1 MAISND
7 VAVKNILKVWYKDG
21 VQNLLVRHSSAL
33 GEFDMTRV
41 EGKVQN
47 FAALYSRGGGVAADC
62 TVAEENAKTQR
73 NAEFSVEPGKIFS
86 VYYYNAAEVQASLS
100 QKGAYMKVAG
110 NKFFAATTAARQT
123 LAASLYGKGYGE
135 VGIFEAG
142 DTLTGGQESTIALSE
157 DAIIKLD
164 IGSAIAFKASVAT
177 ATVLANAVV
186 TGIDE
191 GSITIMPTLTA
202 GSTVTIPAN
211 SIVALQ
217 GSVDATGPRMP
228 LGLDAWLPVIKG
240 RDNTDSDWTGYIG
253 TAFCGVN
260 RSVAPSRLAGNFY
273 VPSAAEDKFVT
284 IQKAIRKSRHN
295 GGEPDL
301 IIMNDEDFLA
311 LSQELYSQNRTVTAS
326 TSKAKKVENIG
337 TSAITAS
344 FSTNFVENI
353 IDDPFCPKGKFYV
366 LEKKAV
372 EYFVYTNADKIV
384 NDGVSGNDAGKIDD
398 IGNIDGEQ
406 KEYKLLIDDILTV
419 QPGPT
424 IADGPSV
431 EAILHFYG
439 SLAVTNPSVCTVG
452 LFYNANGYSGVLGY
466 LA

>member
-1 MAISND
+1 MAITND
-7 VAVKNILKVWYKDG
+7 VYVKNLLKVWYKDG
-21 VQNLLVRHSSAL
+21 VMNLLARHSSAL
-33 GEFDMTRV
+33 GEIPFTRV
-41 EGKVQN
+41 EGKAQN
-47 FAALYSRGGGVAADC
+47 FSALYSRGGGVSADL
-62 TVAEENAKTQR
+62 TVAEDNAKTQR

-86 VYYYNAAEVQASLS
+86 VYYYNASEVQASLTK
-100 QKGAYMKVAG
+100 KGAYMKVAG
-110 NKFFAATTAARQT
+110 NKFFAATTSARQT
-123 LAASLYGKGYGE
+123 LAASLYGRGYGE

-142 DTLTGGQESTIALSE
+142 DTLTGGQESTITLSE

-164 IGSAIAFKASVAT
+164 IGSAIAFKASVGT

-186 TGIDE
+186 TAVNDN
-191 GSITIMPTLTA
+191 SITILPTITA

-240 RDNTDSDWTGYIG
+240 RDGTDSDWTGYIG

-273 VPSAAEDKFVT
+273 VPSASEDKYVT

-295 GGEPDL
+295 GGEPDF

-311 LSQELYSQNRTVTAS
+311 LTQELYTQNRTVTAS

-337 TSAITAS
+337 VSAITAS

-366 LEKKAV
+366 LEKKAL
-372 EYFVYTNADKIV
+372 EYFIYTNEDKIV
-384 NDGVSGNDAGKIDD
+384 NDGVSGNDAGKVDD
-398 IGNIDGEQ
+398 ISDIDGEQ
-406 KEYKLLIDDILTV
+406 ENYKLLIDDVLTV
-419 QPGPT
+419 QPGPSL
-424 IADGPSV
+424 ADGPSV
-431 EAILHFYG
+431 EAILQIYG

-452 LFYNANGYSGVLGY
+452 LFYNANGYNGVLGY